1 MVVTIPLLIPLQG
14 PAPEGEAGDPLH
26 EVVELGVGPEG
37 ARVERVTELGGTLHV
52 WVSSDAFD
60 PRLQVELPGRN
71 VVLEDG
77 DSGGGTTA
85 WLSLELAGGT
95 ALTAV
100 VLPTSEGTGAAA
112 LHLVTCPETEATRK
126 AAQSAWAEL
135 DEIAR
140 LREAGHAER
149 AAQHVA
155 AVIEELGGVEGAAD
169 SVQVARVLWRA
180 GVEAH
185 RLSAPQA
192 ALRAWGAVLAR
203 W

>member
-85 WLSLELAGGT
+85 WLSLDPTTSGELRHKSQETHEARAAGH
-95 ALTAV
+95 V
-100 VLPTSEGTGAAA
+100 VAA
-112 LHLVTCPETEATRK
+112 LA
-126 AAQSAWAEL
+126 S
-135 DEIAR
+135 
-140 LREAGHAER
+140 
-149 AAQHVA
+149 
-155 AVIEELGGVEGAAD
+155 
-169 SVQVARVLWRA
+169 
-180 GVEAH
+180 
-185 RLSAPQA
+185 
-192 ALRAWGAVLAR
+192 
-203 W
+203 